1 MTDQTDALFG
11 TEGHANEI
19 QAQRNELAA
28 ITAEL
33 RGREEVAF
41 DTELDTATAEV
52 LATQLVSTK
61 DQNDAQLSYA
71 LHVLRTDKAY
81 LNAGYD
87 SFQEYVENK
96 LRFSVAKANNLA
108 TRWEHFVALGLS
120 TNVLTG
126 TNPVSWGKFAE
137 LIPGVKAGV
146 IDDQS
151 IDVWLPLTRTDGHLS
166 LNNTGIAKFVKAEIA
181 ALDQEE
187 DPDQPKD
194 FTIKVTADDRANIL
208 QYIDTIEQGT
218 GMLGA
223 GEVVRSALEAKV
235 TDIASN
241 SEDIR
246 RTFGI
251 VKLIEMAQNMAPGI
265 QLIAIAS
272 AESGYNPENL
282 GVVPYTS
289 LYQNG
294 DEPGSVVL
302 ATSAEEAAQAL
313 GSENI
318 VEIPL
323 AVAGAPQEA
332 VEEPQ
337 PTEGEFSE
345 WEEFDHSA

>member
-1 MTDQTDALFG
+1 MNWQPSLQSYVHVKTWRSTLSSTLPQ
-11 TEGHANEI
+11 
-19 QAQRNELAA
+19 QRY
-28 ITAEL
+28 
-33 RGREEVAF
+33 
-41 DTELDTATAEV
+41 
-52 LATQLVSTK
+52 SP
-61 DQNDAQLSYA
+61 LSSSAPRTRTTHSSPHA

-108 TRWEHFVALGLS
+108 TRWEHFVAPGLS

-126 TNPVSWGKFAE
+126 PNPVSWGKFAE

-187 DPDQPKD
+187 DPPDQPKD

-223 GEVVRSALEAKV
+223 GEVVRAALEAKV
-235 TDIASN
+235 TDIAFN

-265 QLIAIAS
+265 QLTAIAS
-272 AESGYNPENL
+272 ADSGYNPENL

-313 GSENI
+313 GSDNI
-318 VEIPL
+318 VESTVRGWCSPGGCGRTAALKESSRSGRNSTTARDIIVGGPSGPPL
-323 AVAGAPQEA
+323 H
-332 VEEPQ
+332 
-337 PTEGEFSE
+337 F
-345 WEEFDHSA
+345 